1 MMRPSSALLVGIV
14 KLLVGAYARW
24 IGTTPGP
31 AQRIYFANHTSHI
44 DTLAIWSSLPR
55 ALRGRTRPIAARD
68 YWGTGLK
75 KYIATRGFGA
85 VLIDRARE
93 NAEVDPLEPL
103 RAALREGD
111 SLIIFPEGTRGT
123 TALPARFRSGLFRL
137 ATEFPTVELIPVY
150 LDNLHR
156 SLPKGALLPVPIVCT
171 VRFGAPLAVGSG
183 ESKEVFLERARESV
197 MALADFKA
205 VA

>member
-1 MMRPSSALLVGIV
+1 MRPSSALLVGVV

-24 IGTTPGP
+24 VGSAPGP

-55 ALRGRTRPIAARD
+55 ELRRRTRPIAARD

-75 KYIATRGFGA
+75 KYLATRGFGA
-85 VLIDRARE
+85 VLIDRTRE
-93 NAEVDPLEPL
+93 NPESDPLEPL
-103 RAALREGD
+103 RASLREGD

-123 TALPARFRSGLFRL
+123 SATPAAFRSGLFRL
-137 ATEFPTVELIPVY
+137 AGEFPTVELIPVY

-156 SLPKGALLPVPIVCT
+156 SLPKGALLPVPVVCT
-171 VRFGAPLAVGSG
+171 VRFGAPLARQPG
-183 ESKEVFLERARESV
+183 EAKEVFLARARDAV
-197 MALADFKA
+197 IALGSKA
-205 VA
+205 P